1 MKTLL
6 YPKIYATV
14 IRVLAPNPNAKPD
27 RIVAID
33 DEGRRYDLVLKYR
46 RGKGSCG
53 GNPIGAFDFG
63 RGTRI
68 KVYKR
73 NGIFRF
79 GKVGS

>member
-1 MKTLL
+1 MKKLL

-14 IRVLAPNPNAKPD
+14 VRVLAPNPDAKPD
-27 RIVAID
+27 RIVAVD
-33 DEGRRYDLVLKYR
+33 DDGDRYDLALKHR

-63 RGTRI
+63 KGTRI
-68 KVYKR
+68 KVYNR

-79 GKVGS
+79 SRVGA